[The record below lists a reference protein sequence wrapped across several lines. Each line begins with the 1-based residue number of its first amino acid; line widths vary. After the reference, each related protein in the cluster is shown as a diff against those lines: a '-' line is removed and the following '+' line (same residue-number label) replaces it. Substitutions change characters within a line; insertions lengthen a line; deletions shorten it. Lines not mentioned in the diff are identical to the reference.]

1 MIVRRVPPKVTRA
14 GGFQQLARYVTAAM
28 VPGQG
33 DAGRA
38 GAGAG
43 RDWAWTAE
51 GTGGGAE
58 IGSGGRRGSQG
69 ARRLGAYLGDQGRH
83 SDRVEWIRITNCAL
97 ADDLEVAIKV
107 MDATQT
113 MNTRV
118 KADANYHLVVAFPP
132 GERPERK
139 QIEAIEDR
147 LVAGLGLSAHQRISA
162 LHGDKEHLHLHVAI
176 NLIHPE
182 TFKAAHLFRDHERL
196 AVMAAELEVEH
207 GLTRTNH
214 GLPEPGRAR
223 VPDAAVTMRAHT
235 GEEPFI
241 DWVKRV
247 AGPDLLE
254 AGRDDQGGWPALHM
268 AAARHGLEIRPR
280 GAGLVIGKRGE
291 PALMMR
297 ASDLD
302 RSMSFGRLTDRL
314 GVYQPAGATVA
325 AVVPESIYERTVR
338 PEHRGDPGLWDR
350 YVLERDGAR
359 AGRGEGLEAQI
370 VAERA
375 YRAKI
380 AAHYAAKFGE
390 IKRLKTTIGIDPR
403 IRYDALT
410 REQRALLDRHRRES
424 LAARERIR
432 TEHPPAPG
440 WPDWLRR
447 EAADGDRAALD
458 ALRQTAERQGRPE
471 RVGASMIRVPE
482 RSVEPRP
489 TLGVKAKVGRNGD
502 RTWRMEDGGTVLD
515 TKAGVTLLTPS
526 PQAARLALDL
536 AHRRADGAPLEI
548 GGDDRFR
555 SSLLEASV
563 TNRMEI
569 SFADPMLEAERDQ
582 RIRAIDEAEGWAAPA
597 RRADTIKM
605 FAAHRNAWP
614 EPGDMCFYRGLEPDD
629 TGEAQFIGTMRL
641 RGADIALWQQG
652 HLMMV
657 QDISKHRMP
666 LARTFVEGQ
675 AVDLADVHRAA
686 VREAEFISEAGSGVG
701 VGAETE
707 RGRDA
712 EPERDLGFEMD

>member
-38 GAGAG
+38 GGALGSDG
-43 RDWAWTAE
+43 RP
-51 GTGGGAE
+51 GP
-58 IGSGGRRGSQG
+58 QG
-69 ARRLGAYLGDQGRH
+69 ARGLGAYLGDQVRH
-83 SDRVEWIRITNCAL
+83 GDRVAWIRITNCAL
-97 ADDLEVAIKV
+97 ADDLEAAIKV
-107 MDATQT
+107 MDATQA

-132 GERPERK
+132 GERPRRD

-214 GLPEPGRAR
+214 GLPEPGRTR

-235 GEEPFI
+235 GEEPLI

-247 AGPDLLE
+247 AGPDLLA
-254 AGRDDQGGWPALHM
+254 AGRDDRGGWLALHV

-302 RSMSFGRLTDRL
+302 RSMSFGKLTDRL

-325 AVVPESIYERTVR
+325 AVVPESTYERTVR
-338 PEHRGDPGLWDR
+338 PENRGDPGLWDR
-350 YVLERDGAR
+350 YVLERDAAR
-359 AGRGEGLEAQI
+359 VSRGEVLEAQI
-370 VAERA
+370 AAERA
-375 YRAKI
+375 SRAKI
-380 AAHYAAKFGE
+380 TAHYAAKFGE
-390 IKRLKTTIGIDPR
+390 IKRLKVTIGIDPR
-403 IRYDALT
+403 IRYDALK

-424 LAARERIR
+424 LAVRERIR

-447 EAADGDRAALD
+447 EAEGGDRAALD
-458 ALRQTAERQGRPE
+458 ALQQTADRQGYQE
-471 RVGASMIRVPE
+471 RIVAPMIRVPD
-482 RSVEPRP
+482 RP
-489 TLGVKAKVGRNGD
+489 VSAGATFGVKAKVRRNGD
-502 RTWRMEDGGTVLD
+502 QTWRMEDGGAVLD
-515 TKAGVTLLTPS
+515 TKEGVALVTFS
-526 PQAARLALDL
+526 PQAAHLALDL
-536 AHRRADGAPLEI
+536 AHRRANGAPLEI

-555 SSLLEASV
+555 LSFLEAAV
-563 TNRMEI
+563 TDRIEI
-569 SFADPMLEAERDQ
+569 RFADPTLEAERD
-582 RIRAIDEAEGWAAPA
+582 RRMRVIDEAEGWTAPDK
-597 RRADTIKM
+597 RASTIMM

-614 EPGDMCFYRGLEPDD
+614 EPGDMCFYRGIEPGDM
-629 TGEAQFIGTMRL
+629 GAAQFIGTMRL

-652 HLMMV
+652 SLIMV
-657 QDISKHRMP
+657 QDISEHRMP
-666 LARTFVEGQ
+666 LANTLVPGQ
-675 AVDLADVHRAA
+675 EVDLADVHQAA
-686 VREAEFISEAGSGVG
+686 AREAEIAAEIGIGP
-701 VGAETE
+701 ETE
-707 RGRDA
+707 RGREA

>member
-14 GGFQQLARYVTAAM
+14 GGFRQLARYVTAAM

-33 DAGRA
+33 EAGRA
-38 GAGAG
+38 GDGVAA
-43 RDWAWTAE
+43 
-51 GTGGGAE
+51 
-58 IGSGGRRGSQG
+58 GSGGRRGPQG
-69 ARRLGAYLGDQGRH
+69 ARGLGAYLGDQVRH
-83 SDRVEWIRITNCAL
+83 GDRVVWVRITNCAL
-97 ADDLEVAIKV
+97 ADDLEAAIKV
-107 MDATQT
+107 MDATQA

-132 GERPERK
+132 GEQPERQ

-147 LVAGLGLSAHQRISA
+147 LVGGLGLSAHQRISA

-182 TFKAAHLFRDHERL
+182 TFKAAHFFRDHERL

-223 VPDAAVTMRAHT
+223 ELDAAATMRAHT

-254 AGRDDQGGWPALHM
+254 AGREDRGGWPALHV
-268 AAARHGLEIRPR
+268 AAARHGLEVRPR

-314 GVYQPAGATVA
+314 GVYQPAGAAVA
-325 AVVPESIYERTVR
+325 AIVPESIYERTVR
-338 PEHRGDPGLWDR
+338 PEHRGEPGLWDR
-350 YVLERDGAR
+350 YVVERDGAR
-359 AGRGEGLEAQI
+359 AGRREAVEAQI
-370 VAERA
+370 AAERA

-390 IKRLKTTIGIDPR
+390 IKRLKVTIGIDPR
-403 IRYDALT
+403 IRYDALK

-424 LAARERIR
+424 LAVRERIR
-432 TEHPPAPG
+432 AEHPPTPG

-447 EAADGDRAALD
+447 EAEGGDRVALA
-458 ALRQTAERQGRPE
+458 ALRQTAEQQGRRE
-471 RVGASMIRVPE
+471 QVVALMIRVPE
-482 RSVEPRP
+482 RLVEPKP
-489 TLGVKAKVGRNGD
+489 TLGVQARVGRHGD
-502 RTWRMEDGGTVLD
+502 RTWRMWDGGVVLD
-515 TKAGVTLLTPS
+515 TKEGVALVTLS
-526 PQAARLALDL
+526 PEAARLALDL

-548 GGDDRFR
+548 GADDRLR
-555 SSLLEASV
+555 SSLLEAAV

-569 SFADPMLEAERDQ
+569 RFADPVLEAERDQ
-582 RIRAIDEAEGWAAPA
+582 RIRALDEAEGWTAPD
-597 RRADTIKM
+597 RRAGTIMM
-605 FAAHRNAWP
+605 FASHRNAWP
-614 EPGDMCFYRGLEPDD
+614 EPGDQCFYRGLEPEDR
-629 TGEAQFIGTMRL
+629 GAVQFVGTMRL

-652 HLMMV
+652 SLIMV
-657 QDISKHRMP
+657 QDISEHRMP
-666 LARTFVEGQ
+666 LVRTLAPGQ
-675 AVDLADVHRAA
+675 EIDLAAVHRAA
-686 VREAEFISEAGSGVG
+686 AREADMTSEIDRSDGAGS
-701 VGAETE
+701 ETE
-707 RGRDA
+707 RGHEA

>member
-14 GGFQQLARYVTAAM
+14 GGFRQLARYVTAAM

-33 DAGRA
+33 EAGRA
-38 GAGAG
+38 GAGVA
-43 RDWAWTAE
+43 A
-51 GTGGGAE
+51 
-58 IGSGGRRGSQG
+58 GSGGRRGPQG
-69 ARRLGAYLGDQGRH
+69 ARGLGAYLGDQVRH
-83 SDRVEWIRITNCAL
+83 GDRVVWIRITNCAL
-97 ADDLEVAIKV
+97 ADDLDTAIRV
-107 MDATQT
+107 MDATQA

-132 GERPERK
+132 GEEPERQ

-147 LVAGLGLSAHQRISA
+147 LVAGLGLSVHQRISA

-182 TFKAAHLFRDHERL
+182 TFKAAHFFRDHERL

-223 VPDAAVTMRAHT
+223 EPDAAATMRAHT

-247 AGPDLLE
+247 AGSDLLE
-254 AGRDDQGGWPALHM
+254 AGREDRGGWPALHA

-302 RSMSFGRLTDRL
+302 RSMGFGRLTGRL
-314 GVYQPAGATVA
+314 GAYQPAGAAVA
-325 AVVPESIYERTVR
+325 AVVPENTYERTVR
-338 PEHRGDPGLWDR
+338 PEHRGEPGLWDR
-350 YVLERDGAR
+350 YVLERDVAQ
-359 AGRGEGLEAQI
+359 AGRRAALDAQI
-370 VAERA
+370 AAERA

-390 IKRLKTTIGIDPR
+390 IKRLKVTIGIDPR
-403 IRYDALT
+403 IRHDALK

-424 LAARERIR
+424 LAVRERIR
-432 TEHPPAPG
+432 AEHPPAPG

-447 EAADGDRAALD
+447 EAEGGDRAALE
-458 ALRQTAERQGRPE
+458 ALRQTAEQQGRRE
-471 RVGASMIRVPE
+471 RVVSPMIRVPE
-482 RSVEPRP
+482 RPVEPRE
-489 TLGVKAKVGRNGD
+489 TLGMKAMVGRNGD
-502 RTWRMEDGGTVLD
+502 RTWRMADGGTVLD
-515 TKAGVTLLTPS
+515 TKEGVALAKFS
-526 PQAARLALDL
+526 PEAAHLALDL
-536 AHRRADGAPLEI
+536 AHRRAGGASLEI
-548 GGDDRFR
+548 GDDDRFR

-563 TNRMEI
+563 ANRMEI
-569 SFADPMLEAERDQ
+569 RFADPVLEAERDQ
-582 RIRAIDEAEGWAAPA
+582 RIRALDEAEGWTAPD
-597 RRADTIKM
+597 RRAGTIMM
-605 FAAHRNAWP
+605 FAARRNAWP
-614 EPGDMCFYRGLEPDD
+614 EPGDMCFYRGLEPEDK
-629 TGEAQFIGTMRL
+629 GAAQFAGTMRL

-657 QDISKHRMP
+657 QDISEHSMP
-666 LARTFVEGQ
+666 LARALMPGQ
-675 AVDLADVHRAA
+675 EVDLATVHRAA
-686 VREAEFISEAGSGVG
+686 AREGELAAEHERSGGAGPEIGSRR
-701 VGAETE
+701 A
-707 RGRDA
+707 A
-712 EPERDLGFEMD
+712 EPERDSGFEMD

>member
-38 GAGAG
+38 SAGS
-43 RDWAWTAE
+43 
-51 GTGGGAE
+51 E
-58 IGSGGRRGSQG
+58 IGHDGRRGPQG
-69 ARRLGAYLGDQGRH
+69 ARRLCAYLGDQVRH
-83 SDRVEWIRITNCAL
+83 SDRVVWIRITNCAL
-97 ADDLEVAIKV
+97 ADDLEAAIKV
-107 MDATQT
+107 MDATQS

-182 TFKAAHLFRDHERL
+182 TFKAAHLFRDHERI
-196 AVMAAELEVEH
+196 AVMAAELEVEY

-223 VPDAAVTMRAHT
+223 VPDAAVTKRAHT

-247 AGPDLLE
+247 AGPELLE
-254 AGRDDQGGWPALHM
+254 AGREDRGGWPALHM

-280 GAGLVIGKRGE
+280 GVGLVIGKRGE

-338 PEHRGDPGLWDR
+338 PEHRGEPGLWDR
-350 YVLERDGAR
+350 YVLERDVAR
-359 AGRGEGLEAQI
+359 AGRGEALEAQI

-380 AAHYAAKFGE
+380 TAHYAAKFGE
-390 IKRLKTTIGIDPR
+390 IKRLKVTIGIDPR
-403 IRYDALT
+403 IRYDALK

-424 LAARERIR
+424 LAVRERIR
-432 TEHPPAPG
+432 AEHPPVPG

-447 EAADGDRAALD
+447 EAEGGDRAALA
-458 ALRQTAERQGRPE
+458 ALRQTAEQQGRRE
-471 RVGASMIRVPE
+471 QVVASMIRVPE
-482 RSVEPRP
+482 CLAEPRP
-489 TLGVKAKVGRNGD
+489 TLGVQARVGRHGD
-502 RTWRMEDGGTVLD
+502 RTWRMWDGGVVLD
-515 TKAGVTLLTPS
+515 TKEGVALVTLS
-526 PQAARLALDL
+526 PEAARLALDL

-548 GGDDRFR
+548 GADDRFR
-555 SSLLEASV
+555 SSLLDAAV

-569 SFADPMLEAERDQ
+569 RFADPVLEAERDR
-582 RIRAIDEAEGWAAPA
+582 RIRALDEAEGWTAPD
-597 RRADTIKM
+597 RRAGTIMM

-614 EPGDMCFYRGLEPDD
+614 EPGDMCFYRGLEPGD
-629 TGEAQFIGTMRL
+629 TGAAQFIGTMRL

-652 HLMMV
+652 SLIMV

-666 LARTFVEGQ
+666 LARTLVEGQ
-675 AVDLADVHRAA
+675 AVDLADVYRAA
-686 VREAEFISEAGSGVG
+686 AR
-701 VGAETE
+701 ETE
-707 RGRDA
+707 RGREP
-712 EPERDLGFEMD
+712 EPERDIGFEMD